1 VAWNECVMIDEGDL
15 GALNRVVK
23 GSYCLPFK
31 DILTNKTIEGDVLIV
46 GDLEVIGTLRVQ
58 GLLLSR

>member
-1 VAWNECVMIDEGDL
+1 MIDEGDL